1 MIATAN
7 DNFAGLPAWTPPS
20 QLTQLSEPPHQALAR
35 FIHGCSPDPAIRT
48 ATITALV
55 LSFWQL
61 RGINLATRVPSLLIV
76 QPDGVGNDPIDSL
89 VKDLVYNEEDNK
101 PRVQKT
107 GTFMHGSIDLARRVM
122 ASRYG
127 LRQSIKPIPGDG
139 PMTDLQRL
147 QTRNDEEQFHAA
159 SITAHGLG
167 YCRPYAEA
175 WHPDYG
181 LLTDQDGKIIL
192 RLNTDKDRDALLDD
206 VGNNPA
212 KLVFP
217 QGVGRHLFPVDKS
230 VCLSGPITLPQ
241 ARKAIR
247 LVNYGLPLFLLP
259 HPGGEPLNI
268 GNSPALQALAHT
280 WRHAAG
286 TAVPTSP
293 RLPAS
298 DWVRTYRNN
307 LRKRLAILPYEHA
320 FAIQQAIHQLD
331 GVCDR
336 IVNFVAW
343 PGVPIEELG
352 ALVRDIYGQTLRGM
366 ALSAAGLSWFGLGLH
381 LGPVCELLREK
392 AVKILKRLR
401 SKGAMTT
408 SEMLKNFHLK
418 KQERDTLLQQ
428 LAGENLLRMEGGEVY
443 ATTYGEFV
451 EGLYR
456 REEFPPVVNE
466 WERLQA
472 QLKSAK
478 QSI

>member
-1 MIATAN
+1 MIATVN
-7 DNFAGLPAWTPPS
+7 DYFAGLPAWTPPS
-20 QLTQLSEPPHQALAR
+20 QLTQLSEPPHKALAR

-48 ATITALV
+48 AATTALV

-61 RGINLATRVPSLLIV
+61 RGINLATRVPSLLLV
-76 QPDGVGNDPIDSL
+76 RPEEAGNDPIDSL
-89 VKDLVYNEEDNK
+89 VKELVYNEEDNK
-101 PRVQKT
+101 PRVQKA
-107 GTFMHGSIDLARRVM
+107 GVFMYGSIDLARRVM

-127 LRQSIKPIPGDG
+127 LRQSIRPIPGDG
-139 PMTDLQRL
+139 PMTDLQQL
-147 QTRNDEEQFHAA
+147 EARNAEEKFHAA

-192 RLNTDKDRDALLDD
+192 RLNSDKDRDALLND

-230 VCLSGPITLPQ
+230 VCLSGPVTLPQ

-259 HPGGEPLNI
+259 HPGGEPLKI
-268 GNSPALQALAHT
+268 GNSPALQALARI
-280 WRHAAG
+280 WRHAAV

-298 DWVRTYRNN
+298 DWVSTYRNA
-307 LRKRLAILPYEHA
+307 LRKRLAVLPYEHA

-336 IVNFVAW
+336 IVSFAAW

-352 ALVRDIYGQTLRGM
+352 ALVQDIYGQTLRGM

-381 LGPVCELLREK
+381 LGPECELLREK

-401 SKGAMTT
+401 SKGPMTT
-408 SEMLKNFHLK
+408 SELLKNFHLK
-418 KQERDTLLQQ
+418 KQERDPLLQR
-428 LAGENLLRMEGGEVY
+428 LAGENLLQVEGGEVI
-443 ATTYGEFV
+443 ATTYRQFV

-472 QLKSAK
+472 QLKAAK
-478 QSI
+478 QDT